1 MLYFYSCLIRID
13 EKFRCYSGSVE
24 TQGRIATR
32 EELLDVQQTI
42 LDDVI
47 IPYLEKNY
55 YHYKFMNHDITFIAF
70 NPM

>member
-24 TQGRIATR
+24 TQRRITTR
-32 EELLDVQQTI
+32 EELLDVQQAI
-42 LDDVI
+42 IGDAI
-47 IPYLEKNY
+47 IPYLKENY
-55 YHYKFMNHDITFIAF
+55 DDYIFMNHDITFIAF